1 VIGSLAVTTG
11 GAPVIAGVGVSSV
24 VSAVYWDDAQRAGG
38 STGNDRGRSL
48 AVAADGTVLVTGN
61 FEGTA
66 YFPTSAD
73 ESIAL
78 TSLGG
83 TDVFVAALNKDDSY
97 FAWAQRA
104 GGTESG
110 FGLDQGNSV
119 AVAADGTV
127 LVTGYFRDTAYFP
140 TSAEDSIALTSNGAN
155 SEVFVA
161 ALNKGDSYFAWAQR
175 AGGTN
180 NDVGNSVAVAT
191 DGTVLVTG
199 SFQDTATF
207 PTSAEDSIALTSAGV
222 SDVFVAALNKDDSY
236 FAWAQRAG
244 AGGTNSDVGNSV
256 AVAAD
261 GTVLVTGSFRG
272 TAYFPAGA
280 LADDSIALTSNGNGD
295 VFVAALN
302 KDDSYFAWAQR
313 AGGNNDDR
321 GSSVAVAADGT
332 VLVTGSF
339 QSTAYF
345 PTSAEDS
352 IALTSG
358 LTTDTVFVAA
368 LNEDDSYFAW
378 AQRAGGTLDS
388 QGKSVAVA
396 ADGTVLV
403 TGDFEGTAYFP
414 TSAEDSIAL
423 TSFGELNVFVAALNK
438 DDSYFA
444 WAQRAGPPADSASAS
459 AIGNSVAVA
468 RDGTVLVTGSSDA
481 TAYFPTSAEDSIAL
495 TSAGGSDMFVGWLL
509 TPLVPPVPPAPA
521 VPAGAP
527 TGVSGEAGDG
537 QVLVSWAAPASSGS
551 FPVSTYQAV
560 VSPSGQSCLVAV
572 PALTCTISGLTNGAS
587 YTATV
592 RALTGAGWGAYSAVS
607 NAFTPRSPVVSSI
620 TISGTRTE
628 VRGKPGVIVTGT
640 TTGFG
645 MGAILRPWIRFPG
658 QTSYTQGSA
667 RILVDVQGGITWER
681 RTGKTIYISIMSED
695 ATVKSNR
702 LILRRT

>member
-1 VIGSLAVTTG
+1 M
-11 GAPVIAGVGVSSV
+11 
-24 VSAVYWDDAQRAGG
+24 
-38 STGNDRGRSL
+38 
-48 AVAADGTVLVTGN
+48 AVAADGTVLVTGS
-61 FEGTA
+61 FAGTA

-78 TSLGG
+78 TSFGG
-83 TDVFVAALNKDDSY
+83 TDVFVAALNTDDSY

-127 LVTGYFRDTAYFP
+127 LVTGSFQGTAYFP
-140 TSAEDSIALTSNGAN
+140 TSADESIAVTSAGL
-155 SEVFVA
+155 SDMFVA
-161 ALNKGDSYFAWAQR
+161 ALNKDDSYFAWAQR
-175 AGGTN
+175 AGSAPCCAGLG
-180 NDVGNSVAVAT
+180 NDAANSVAISA

-199 SFQDTATF
+199 SFQNTAYF

-244 AGGTNSDVGNSV
+244 AGSTNSDIGNSV
-256 AVAAD
+256 AVAVD

-313 AGGNNDDR
+313 AGSINSDS

-345 PTSAEDS
+345 PTSADES

-358 LTTDTVFVAA
+358 LTTDAVFVAA

-378 AQRAGGTLDS
+378 AQRAGTISDEAT
-388 QGKSVAVA
+388 GKSVAVTP
-396 ADGTVLV
+396 DGTVLV
-403 TGDFEGTAYFP
+403 TGDFAGTAYFP
-414 TSAEDSIAL
+414 TSVEDSIAL

-444 WAQRAGPPADSASAS
+444 WAQRAGPPADSDGASA
-459 AIGNSVAVA
+459 AGNSVAVA
-468 RDGTVLVTGSSDA
+468 RDGTVLVTGSIDA
-481 TAYFPTSAEDSIAL
+481 TSYFPTSVEDSIAL
-495 TSAGGSDMFVGWLL
+495 TSAGFSDMFIGWLL
-509 TPLVPPVPPAPA
+509 TPLAPPVPPAPA
-521 VPAGAP
+521 WPAGAP
-527 TGVSGEAGDG
+527 TGVSGEPGDG
-537 QVLVSWAAPASSGS
+537 MVSVSWAAPASSGS

-592 RALTGAGWGAYSAVS
+592 RALNGAGWGAYSAVS
-607 NAFTPRSPVVSSI
+607 NAFTPRSSVVPSI
-620 TISGTRTE
+620 TITGMRTE

-667 RILVDVQGGITWER
+667 RIPVDVQGGITWER

>member
-1 VIGSLAVTTG
+1 
-11 GAPVIAGVGVSSV
+11 
-24 VSAVYWDDAQRAGG
+24 
-38 STGNDRGRSL
+38 L
-48 AVAADGTVLVTGN
+48 AVAADGTVLVTGS
-61 FEGTA
+61 FEDTA

-78 TSLGG
+78 TSFGG

-140 TSAEDSIALTSNGAN
+140 TSADESIALTSNGAN

-161 ALNKGDSYFAWAQR
+161 ALNKDDSYFVWAQR

-180 NDVGNSVAVAT
+180 NDVGNSVAVSA
-191 DGTVLVTG
+191 DDTVLVTG
-199 SFQDTATF
+199 SFQGTAYF

-244 AGGTNSDVGNSV
+244 AGSTNSDTGNSV
-256 AVAAD
+256 AVAVD
-261 GTVLVTGSFRG
+261 GTVLVTGEFKG
-272 TAYFPAGA
+272 TASFPTSAE
-280 LADDSIALTSNGNGD
+280 DSIDLTSDAGNND

-352 IALTSG
+352 IALTSSG
-358 LTTDTVFVAA
+358 IGATTDTVFVAA

-378 AQRAGGTLDS
+378 AQRAGTTSDGAT
-388 QGKSVAVA
+388 GKSVAVA

-444 WAQRAGPPADSASAS
+444 WAQRAGPPADNDGASA
-459 AIGNSVAVA
+459 AGNSVAVA
-468 RDGTVLVTGSSDA
+468 PDGTVLVTGSIDA

-495 TSAGGSDMFVGWLL
+495 TSAGGSDMFFGWLL
-509 TPLVPPVPPAPA
+509 TPLAPPVPPAPA
-521 VPAGAP
+521 GPAGAP

-537 QVLVSWAAPASSGS
+537 QVSVSWAAPASSGS

-560 VSPSGQSCLVAV
+560 VSPGGQTCLIAV

-620 TISGTRTE
+620 TITGTRTE